1 MKWIVKC
8 AGLVLVVLAGRAG
21 LPENWQNKV
30 EPRLLQGAP
39 ATNEFILVFSEQA
52 DLSGAAAFKTKEAKG
67 RYVYERLSE
76 TAQRT
81 QAPVLDELQ
90 RRGLK
95 HRSFWIANAIW
106 AQGDVASI
114 QALAQRTETVRLIAN
129 FHARAPE
136 VPSRS
141 VASKLTTTLEWNI
154 AQIHAPD
161 VWALG
166 YTGQGVVVG
175 GQDTGYQWNHPALIH
190 HYRGWDGTNANH
202 NYNWHD
208 AIHTTDSHFTST
220 NPYGYN
226 TTSPCDDNGHGTHTM
241 GTMAGDD
248 GAGNQIG
255 VAPGARWIGC
265 RNMERGWG
273 TPAAYAECFQWFLAP
288 TDLAGQNPDPAK
300 APDVINDSW
309 YSDASEGTTNLLVFQ
324 TAVEN
329 LRAAGVVVVVSA
341 GNQGPACST
350 ITSPAIYDASFSV
363 GATDSSDIIAGFSSR
378 GPVAVDGIGRL
389 KPNVTAPG
397 VNIRSSVPVNGYA
410 SGWSGTSMA
419 GPHVVGVV
427 ALLISAHPELKG
439 QVDGIE
445 RIIEHTAVPLTNSE
459 SCGGVAGTE
468 IPNNTYGWGRVDAL
482 AALGLNDADGD
493 GLPDWWELWH
503 NLNPN
508 DSSDAALDSD
518 NDGVIN
524 LYEYLAG
531 TDPRDETDFFH
542 IASIA
547 SGSICVLSFQSALNR
562 LYTLEVRTNLG
573 SGSWTS
579 VSGQVDIAGNAGLLE
594 LSQANSPSDMTQ
606 FYRIK
611 VRIAP

>member
-378 GPVAVDGIGRL
+378 GPVAVDGSGRL

>member
-8 AGLVLVVLAGRAG
+8 AGLVLVVLTGRAG

-30 EPRLLQGAP
+30 DPRLLQGAP

-378 GPVAVDGIGRL
+378 GPVAVDGSGRL

-493 GLPDWWELWH
+493 GLPDCWELWH

>member
-30 EPRLLQGAP
+30 DPRLLQGAP

-378 GPVAVDGIGRL
+378 GPVAVDGSGRL

-579 VSGQVDIAGNAGLLE
+579 VFGQVDIAGNAGLLE